1 MEKFP
6 LGLPKGVAKFA
17 LNASLNTLPSG
28 DNLRRW
34 GKRTSDSCRICRDG
48 KQTLHHILS
57 SCASSLEQGRYTF
70 RHDSCLRSIVD
81 FLAGKLKDG
90 VQLFSDLPGRSSGT
104 YGTIPVDLFVTSQR
118 PDLVLVNRQAKSIVL
133 FELTVP
139 WDRNVQSAHEYKMR
153 KYASLVLD
161 LERSG
166 YAVDLYCF
174 EVSVRGQISKAN
186 KASLKCLLNKYT
198 SAGRSGFKNLV
209 INISKASL
217 LGSFAVFCARDE
229 AHWSHNGD
237 LSVQV

>member
-1 MEKFP
+1 M
-6 LGLPKGVAKFA
+6 
-17 LNASLNTLPSG
+17 
-28 DNLRRW
+28 
-34 GKRTSDSCRICRDG
+34 
-48 KQTLHHILS
+48 
-57 SCASSLEQGRYTF
+57 
-70 RHDSCLRSIVD
+70 
-81 FLAGKLKDG
+81 
-90 VQLFSDLPGRSSGT
+90 
-104 YGTIPVDLFVTSQR
+104 
-118 PDLVLVNRQAKSIVL
+118 

-186 KASLKCLLNKYT
+186 KARLKCLLHKYT

-237 LSVQV
+237 LSVQL